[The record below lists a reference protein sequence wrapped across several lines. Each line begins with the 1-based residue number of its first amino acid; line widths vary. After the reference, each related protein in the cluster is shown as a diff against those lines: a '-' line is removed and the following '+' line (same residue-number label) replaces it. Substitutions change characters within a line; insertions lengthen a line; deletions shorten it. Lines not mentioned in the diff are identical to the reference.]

1 MSLEHLSKI
10 ISGKRTER
18 RRRRSGERTPGGE
31 KGPLPLLRVQLSG
44 VPPENSVRRDAEQH
58 TRGRVCSP
66 EASPL
71 ATFRKLPMRTALE
84 RLNVTCLQF
93 RLRKY

>member
-44 VPPENSVRRDAEQH
+44 VPPETLFGETPNNTREDAYAPQKLRRWQH
-58 TRGRVCSP
+58 FGNF
-66 EASPL
+66 L
-71 ATFRKLPMRTALE
+71 
-84 RLNVTCLQF
+84 
-93 RLRKY
+93 